1 MTESRENRGFDRFT
15 LPVIVEAPSLSDV
28 ALVPED
34 VSVGGFSFVVGDR
47 PEPKSIVDCT
57 VMILDHTFENSRGE
71 VRWVRDNA
79 ADPGTWLIGLAI
91 QMSGQERQLFE
102 TLLNQLI
109 SEFS

>member
-1 MTESRENRGFDRFT
+1 MADSRDNRENNRFT

-34 VSVGGFSFVVGDR
+34 VSAGGFSFIVRNR
-47 PEPKSIVDCT
+47 PEPKNIVDCT
-57 VMILDHTFENSRGE
+57 VMILNRTFENSRGE
-71 VRWVRDNA
+71 VRWVRENA

-91 QMSGQERQLFE
+91 QMSGQERELFE
-102 TLLNQLI
+102 TLLKQLL